1 MLVFLYLSDLV
12 VASPTATFG
21 LPEAKRGIYAGAGGL
36 PRVVRIFGMQAAAEI
51 ALTGRNLTAAEL
63 EKRGFL
69 KVAASPDTLM
79 DEALKLAADIGDMSP
94 DAIVVTR
101 AGLREAWETA
111 SVQRSAQLTDE
122 RYHAAL
128 MSSENTRIGLEAFA
142 KKQKPNWVASKL

>member
-1 MLVFLYLSDLV
+1 M
-12 VASPTATFG
+12 
-21 LPEAKRGIYAGAGGL
+21 
-36 PRVVRIFGMQAAAEI
+36 VRIFGMQAAAEI

-94 DAIVVTR
+94 DAVVVTR